1 MNVNKKIIIV
11 NGIGLSGGGKLI
23 LDQFC
28 CEVEKLE
35 NFEVILFVNFDWKT
49 YSNIKIIRE
58 IPSDFVSR
66 LKFNY
71 SGLQKWITN
80 NRISP
85 DIFVSF
91 NNLGVI
97 INNSIPQILY
107 FHQPLSMIYPWSNIK
122 FLRDRN
128 VWFYSIVFPFV
139 INFFLN
145 KNSNIIV
152 QTGWMKEAFFKRFKL
167 KKEQIH
173 VFKPVFELVKTE
185 RILKEID
192 DKNIFF
198 YPAGYCTYKNHMEI
212 VNAIKYIKEN
222 SPIHFE
228 KIKVFFTI
236 DEKTKLF
243 KEVQRLG
250 LQDSFGFLGN
260 IPYDKV
266 CQIYQNTS
274 ALLFPSLIESF
285 GLPLLEAA
293 NFSLKIITIESSYS
307 REVLNGYQG
316 AVYIPL
322 NSTYLWANEIV
333 KVVDDNHTKEQFLVN
348 DYDTSWKDFFKLINS
363 KII

>member
-1 MNVNKKIIIV
+1 MNPKKTIIIV

-28 CEVEKLE
+28 CEVEKLD
-35 NFEVILFVNFDWKT
+35 NFEVILFVNFNWKT
-49 YSNIKIIRE
+49 YSNIQIVRE
-58 IPSDFVSR
+58 IHSDFISR
-66 LKFNY
+66 LKFNN
-71 SGLQKWITN
+71 SGLQDWITN
-80 NRISP
+80 NSISP
-85 DIFVSF
+85 SCFISF
-91 NNLGVI
+91 NNLGVNI
-97 INNSIPQILY
+97 YNSVPQILY
-107 FHQPLSMIYPWSNIK
+107 FHQSLSLVYPWSNIN

-128 VWFYSIVFPFV
+128 IWFYGIFFPYV
-139 INFFLN
+139 IKFFL
-145 KNSNIIV
+145 KRNSIIVV
-152 QTGWMKEAFFKRFKL
+152 QTGWMKDAFFNRFKIA
-167 KKEQIH
+167 KEQIH
-173 VFKPVFELVKTE
+173 VFKPVFELVKTG

-192 DKNIFF
+192 NKCIFF
-198 YPAGYCTYKNHMEI
+198 YPAGYCDYKNHMEI

-222 SPIHFE
+222 SPIQFE
-228 KIKVFFTI
+228 KIIVFFTI

-250 LQDSFGFLGN
+250 LQDSFRFLGN

-316 AVYIPL
+316 AVYIASGDTPI
-322 NSTYLWANEIV
+322 WANEIV
-333 KVVDDNHTKEQFLVN
+333 KVVDDKLTKVSFIVN
-348 DYDTSWKDFFKLINS
+348 NFDTSWKDFFKLVDAEIL
-363 KII
+363 